1 MDRENRQEETL
12 SLIKKFVMVAGWSV
26 LLLTAAVAC
35 NNVNENGVDP
45 NTEPEVLKVPVS
57 SDGQSMGGSNA
68 VLVTAPSV
76 PQMSATRNTP
86 NDSGSLVQVNGPQ
99 SGIWVTGQ
107 GKLSLEPDLALVNIG
122 VEAIADTVAEARDEA
137 ADAINAIL
145 TAVKAQGLT
154 EKDVQTRSFNIWPR
168 YEFPEVIDDGMK
180 VRKQVLVG
188 YTVNNTTIVK
198 IRDMNKIGVIIDD
211 IAAAG
216 MDTTRIDGINFTVED
231 SSPYMAEL
239 REAAVTDALG
249 KAGHFAQLTGVSVG
263 PLTFISE
270 IGSGTPEM
278 RDFQESGFARMAAS
292 PAPTTAISSGELEL
306 SLNIQAVFEIK

>member
-1 MDRENRQEETL
+1 L
-12 SLIKKFVMVAGWSV
+12 SLIKKGMVTGWSV

-35 NNVNENGVDP
+35 NNVNENGVGP
-45 NTEPEVLKVPVS
+45 NTEPEILKPPTSSDSQSVAGLNAVPVP
-57 SDGQSMGGSNA
+57 
-68 VLVTAPSV
+68 APSV
-76 PQMSATRNTP
+76 PQMSARNTSNAP
-86 NDSGSLVQVNGPQ
+86 GSLVQVNGPQ

-107 GKLSLEPDLALVNIG
+107 GKLRLEPDLALVNIG
-122 VEAIADTVAEARDEA
+122 VEAIADTVTEARDEA
-137 ADAINAIL
+137 ANAINAIL
-145 TAVKAQGLT
+145 TAVQAQGLT

-168 YEFPEVIDDGMK
+168 YEFPELVDDGKK
-180 VRKQVLVG
+180 VRKQILVG
-188 YTVNNTTIVK
+188 YTVNNTAIVK
-198 IRDMNKIGVIIDD
+198 IRDMSKIGVIIDD

-239 REAAVTDALG
+239 REAAVTDALA
-249 KAGHFAQLTGVSVG
+249 KAGHFAQLTDVSVG

-270 IGSGTPEM
+270 IGSGTPGI

-292 PAPTTAISSGELEL
+292 PAATTAISSGELEL